1 MAKTTTARDFA
12 EQATDNATL
21 TGAHGMELMRIL
33 AEQSLNLSKA
43 AFEGYLASARKTAES
58 INHQA
63 SEIRQRSISLASEAL
78 SDSFDFANRVVQV
91 REPQE
96 VLHLQSEFLSRQTQA
111 LTDQARELTQILLQ
125 GANAASGTAAEQMR
139 RAAE

>member
-1 MAKTTTARDFA
+1 MAKTTTTRDFG

-21 TGAHGMELMRIL
+21 TGARGMDLMRTF

-43 AFEGYLASARKTAES
+43 ALEGYLTTTRKTAES
-58 INHQA
+58 INHHA
-63 SEIRQRSISLASEAL
+63 AEIRQRSISLASEAL

-96 VLHLQSEFLSRQTQA
+96 VLALQSEFLSRQTQA
-111 LTDQARELTQILLQ
+111 LADQAKEVTQILVQ
-125 GANAASGTAAEQMR
+125 GANAALGAAAEPMR

>member
-1 MAKTTTARDFA
+1 MAKTTTTRDFA

-21 TGAHGMELMRIL
+21 TGARGMDLMRAL

-43 AFEGYLASARKTAES
+43 ALEGYLTTARETAES
-58 INHQA
+58 INHRA

-78 SDSFDFANRVVQV
+78 SDSFDFANRVVHV

-96 VLHLQSEFLSRQTQA
+96 VLALQSEFLSRQTQA
-111 LTDQARELTQILLQ
+111 LADQAKQLTQILVQ
-125 GANAASGTAAEQMR
+125 GANAASGAAAEPVR